1 VSPHFNAGPRR
12 RLASIWDRLYFSG
25 MPRLGQDRIEKMFA
39 DFGLASDEDRRRFV
53 DLARV
58 GLIDGSAEDD
68 VQIAFVRERPASSPK
83 TEEDAQ
89 LP

>member
-1 VSPHFNAGPRR
+1 MAG
-12 RLASIWDRLYFSG
+12 RLYFSG
-25 MPRLGQDRIEKMFA
+25 MARLSQERIDQMFA
-39 DFGLASDEDRRRFV
+39 DFGLANAEDRRRFV

-58 GLIDGSAEDD
+58 GLIDTSAEDD
-68 VQIAFVRERPASSPK
+68 VQIAFVCDRPASSPT